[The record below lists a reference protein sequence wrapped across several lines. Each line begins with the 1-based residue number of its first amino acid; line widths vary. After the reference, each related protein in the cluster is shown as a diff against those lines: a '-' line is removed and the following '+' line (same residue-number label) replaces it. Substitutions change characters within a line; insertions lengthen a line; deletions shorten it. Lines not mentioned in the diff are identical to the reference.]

1 MSLMIKD
8 KELEEDIITAEKFN
22 ERRLLLQDLY
32 NKEINNIEFIEFI
45 EDYKMYYLTNCTI
58 CKNLKCKQ
66 NSNYSLTFFCDYN
79 DCISSQYVSWALL
92 RSSYMFELENLT
104 SEMLD
109 IIAKK

>member
-45 EDYKMYYLTNCTI
+45 EGYKMYYLTNCTI

-66 NSNYSLTFFCDYN
+66 NSNYSLTFFATTMIVFQVNMFHGHC
-79 DCISSQYVSWALL
+79 YVLL
-92 RSSYMFELENLT
+92 ICLN
-104 SEMLD
+104 
-109 IIAKK
+109 